1 MSELKSRFQT
11 GFVAKPGVLMIRS
24 LLSLTILMISVV
36 MTPAGTASQRRL
48 TGDPTIPFRVQPV
61 ASECPSATA
70 SIPPPEAVQPTDFV
84 ELERKP
90 CFGSCPV
97 YTVQIR
103 GDGQVHWQQRSL
115 GPAGAD
121 TTASPAEAR
130 ALLEKLRT
138 GGFWSLCGS
147 YSIGATDGD
156 MVITTVHIA
165 GQEKR
170 VSDYFRSAPKLL
182 LDFENE
188 IDALV
193 DTHRRLHGD
202 PRLESVASLRLP
214 GAPAGY
220 GIFSN
225 LGRDAEGTK
234 PGLTPLMQASTKGDV
249 AEIRRQL
256 SFGTDPNAQDSSGWT
271 ALMYATQTD
280 RTEAIKILLDA
291 GASPN
296 MRSYLG
302 QTALMAVA
310 GTYTSG
316 PEKFR
321 LLLAAGADVN
331 VQDIDGHTA
340 LMFAMYGALASDDTA
355 PSFLQRAELIS
366 LMRAAGARTDLRDAK
381 GLTALAYLDEEAS
394 RYPQQK
400 IEFDKLRRIL
410 VLPQ

>member
-1 MSELKSRFQT
+1 MELQ
-11 GFVAKPGVLMIRS
+11 
-24 LLSLTILMISVV
+24 
-36 MTPAGTASQRRL
+36 
-48 TGDPTIPFRVQPV
+48 
-61 ASECPSATA
+61 
-70 SIPPPEAVQPTDFV
+70 
-84 ELERKP
+84 RKP

-115 GPAGAD
+115 GAD
-121 TTASPAEAR
+121 GTSSTVSPAEAR
-130 ALLEKLRT
+130 ELLEKLRT
-138 GGFWSLCGS
+138 SGFWSLCGS
-147 YSIGATDGD
+147 YSVGATDGD
-156 MVITTVHIA
+156 TVITTVHIA

-170 VSDYFRSAPKLL
+170 VSNYFRSAPQLL
-182 LDFENE
+182 QDLENE

-214 GAPAGY
+214 GAGAGY

-225 LGRDAEGTK
+225 LRLDAEGAK
-234 PGLTPLMQASTKGDV
+234 PGLTPLMKASARGNV
-249 AEIRRQL
+249 EEIRRQL
-256 SFGTDPNAQDSSGWT
+256 SSGADLNAQDSSGWT
-271 ALMYATQTD
+271 ALMYATQTA
-280 RTEAIKILLDA
+280 RAEAIKILLDA

-296 MRSYLG
+296 TLSYLG

-310 GTYTSG
+310 SAYSSS

-340 LMFAMYGALASDDTA
+340 LMFAMYGALASDDTS

-366 LMRAAGARTDLRDAK
+366 LMRAAGARTDLRDRR
-381 GLTALAYLDEEAS
+381 GLTALGYLDEEA
-394 RYPQQK
+394 RIYPQQE
-400 IEFDKLRRIL
+400 IEADKLRRIL